1 MSEESPSTPKAAPP
15 PTPPGP
21 APALPSWALLLI
33 LLAFLVLL
41 GVGVGSLLTKL
52 RTRPTGGTA
61 EATVEKVYTFESPLP
76 LPQEPLLQEE
86 GEPLDATFP
95 TAITVRGTTFPVVAT
110 PTRGG
115 KWPVP
120 EEGEEAVWLYG
131 TIINYVIGLP
141 YSETTAEL
149 LGSLGSG
156 ETLTL
161 TLNNGRQLLF
171 GAPQSRRI
179 PADETAPLAQDHPGL
194 TLALLLERESDQ
206 RLIVQAR
213 YLPEATTTAG
223 EQAIGDLKVA
233 FLSMETRDEK
243 ADELG
248 GRPILVH
255 YRVHNGGEA
264 SLDPAYF
271 DLRLQDGEGR
281 IFLLNP
287 QVTAMITTANPT
299 LIQPGET
306 VTLTA
311 GFLVPRETPPPLTW
325 LFRPDP
331 ARSTEVRFDLP
342 YHPLPPE
349 PARPRVELTSAFVDG
364 PRNLIVIN
372 GIVHND
378 GGSPLTVTLDD
389 LQLTSSKGES
399 ALHSASP
406 LLPWT
411 IPGGDE
417 QRFELQFA
425 RPEGVSSV
433 LLDLLGFTFQLNGL
447 P

>member
-1 MSEESPSTPKAAPP
+1 MPEEPSPK
-15 PTPPGP
+15 PTPHRPPEGA

-33 LLAFLVLL
+33 LLSFLILL
-41 GVGVGSLLTKL
+41 SIGIGTLLTKL

-61 EATVEKVYTFESPLP
+61 EATVEKVFTFNSPLP

-95 TAITVRGTTFPVVAT
+95 TALTLRDTTFSVIAT
-110 PTRGG
+110 PARGG

-131 TIINYVIGLP
+131 TVINYVIGLP

-149 LGSLGSG
+149 LSTLNSG
-156 ETLTL
+156 ETITL
-161 TLNNGRQLLF
+161 TLNNGRQLIF

-179 PADETAPLAQDHPGL
+179 PLDETTPLAQDHPGL
-194 TLALLLERESDQ
+194 TLALLMEQESDQ

-213 YLPEATTTAG
+213 YLPEATTTTG
-223 EQAIGDLKVA
+223 EQPIGDLKVA
-233 FLSMETRDEK
+233 FLAMETRDEETE
-243 ADELG
+243 ELG

-255 YRVHNGGEA
+255 YRVHNGGAA
-264 SLDPAYF
+264 SLDPSYF
-271 DLRLQDGEGR
+271 DLRLQDGEDR
-281 IFLLNP
+281 TFLPNP
-287 QVTAMITTANPT
+287 QVTAMAETPNPT

-306 VTLTA
+306 VTLTV
-311 GFLVPRETPPPLTW
+311 GFLIPKETRPPLTW

-331 ARSTEVRFDLP
+331 TRPTEVRFDLP
-342 YHPLPPE
+342 YHPLPPS

-364 PRNLIVIN
+364 PRDLIVIN
-372 GIVHND
+372 GLVHNE
-378 GGSPLTVTLDD
+378 GESPLTVTLDD
-389 LQLTSSKGES
+389 LQLTSAKGES

-411 IPGGDE
+411 IPGGGE
-417 QRFELQFA
+417 QRFELQFS
-425 RPEGVSSV
+425 RPAGVSSV
-433 LLDLLGFTFQLNGL
+433 LLNVLGFTFQLNGL